1 MAQDIHV
8 TSKTIADIQRN
19 LREYVIPGLERL
31 KGTVDSTHVPFPGF
45 GTLGLVLVGKYDSV
59 RDDVKG
65 HVDEAIETI
74 GKWIEALETIKKNWR
89 DAEDASKVVYQ

>member
-1 MAQDIHV
+1 LAQDIHV
-8 TSKTIADIQRN
+8 TSKAIADIQRN

-31 KGTVDSTHVPFPGF
+31 KSSVDSTHVPFPGF
-45 GTLGLVLVGKYDSV
+45 GTLGFLLIGRYDDV

-65 HVDEAIETI
+65 YVDDAIDTLDA
-74 GKWIEALETIKKNWR
+74 WIKALETIKNNWR

>member
-31 KGTVDSTHVPFPGF
+31 KTSVDSTAVPFPGF
-45 GTLGLVLVGKYDSV
+45 GTLGVVLIGKYDGI
-59 RDDVKG
+59 RDDVRA
-65 HVDEAIETI
+65 HATEAIDTI
-74 GKWIEALETIKKNWR
+74 EKWIDALETIKKNWR
-89 DAEDASKVVYQ
+89 AAEDASTVVYQ